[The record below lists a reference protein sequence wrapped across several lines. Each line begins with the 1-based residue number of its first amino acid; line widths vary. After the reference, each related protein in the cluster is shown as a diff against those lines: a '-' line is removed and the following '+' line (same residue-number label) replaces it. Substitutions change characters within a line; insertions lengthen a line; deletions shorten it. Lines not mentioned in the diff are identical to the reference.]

1 MAESSAFH
9 MQSPNA
15 VRSSH
20 PPSSTSSLAS
30 TTSADILARARKAAG
45 VPEEEKLFEDPLLD
59 NMQQCLLTLETRVKD
74 GPGSIPLLE
83 IEEFQVMANNILAD
97 MKEKEN
103 ERLNALSSGS
113 APVAAAVAP
122 ADAPPAIEAQLA
134 AASPTI
140 EDTAKVEE
148 TETETV
154 IPDTSEDDGP
164 AYEGSGGMGLAK
176 GTANT
181 WIIDGMDSMTPEEY
195 QAAIQAS
202 VSARQAER
210 KKQGKTGNRW
220 SNDYLNTLN
229 GGNDGG
235 MLKK

>member
-20 PPSSTSSLAS
+20 HPSSSTSSSLAS

-45 VPEEEKLFEDPLLD
+45 VPEEEKLFEDALLD

-83 IEEFQVMANNILAD
+83 IEEFQAMANNILAD

-103 ERLNALSSGS
+103 ERLNTLSSGS

-122 ADAPPAIEAQLA
+122 AVAPPAIQAQV

-140 EDTAKVEE
+140 EDTAEVE
-148 TETETV
+148 ETV

-181 WIIDGMDSMTPEEY
+181 W
-195 QAAIQAS
+195 
-202 VSARQAER
+202 
-210 KKQGKTGNRW
+210 
-220 SNDYLNTLN
+220 
-229 GGNDGG
+229 
-235 MLKK
+235 